1 MSSLIQ
7 IAQSLAASA
16 DKNSMD
22 MGQAASEGSRT
33 VARTIDHMEG
43 IKSSVKETG
52 DLLQQLDAYSQR
64 IGVVGD
70 TITGLADQTNLLA
83 LNAAIEAA
91 RAGEAGRGFAVVAD
105 EVRKLAEQ
113 SQQGAREVA
122 ELVSKILEGTRSAV
136 ASMDKSREGV
146 EEGVTIAH
154 IAGTALER
162 IEAAIE
168 SSVSDLRR
176 IITTTDEEVAK
187 SELIIKLVDSTSSV
201 MELTD
206 EHVQSLAASM
216 EETAAAMESVA
227 TSSQEV
233 SETSEELRLMAER
246 FKVDRDDRQESGIV
260 PVG

>member
-1 MSSLIQ
+1 
-7 IAQSLAASA
+7 
-16 DKNSMD
+16 
-22 MGQAASEGSRT
+22 
-33 VARTIDHMEG
+33 
-43 IKSSVKETG
+43 
-52 DLLQQLDAYSQR
+52 
-64 IGVVGD
+64 
-70 TITGLADQTNLLA
+70 
-83 LNAAIEAA
+83 
-91 RAGEAGRGFAVVAD
+91 
-105 EVRKLAEQ
+105 
-113 SQQGAREVA
+113 
-122 ELVSKILEGTRSAV
+122 
-136 ASMDKSREGV
+136 MDKSREGV

-246 FKVDRDDRQESGIV
+246 FKVDREERHRPCGIDSRQAKRDEPSGSRLLTSLTLLGISDRHRGRLHPSSLRSSG
-260 PVG
+260 